1 MVWYLPVSLC
11 ALSGLCGLFLTIT
24 AKHAEHAK
32 ALKGI
37 FSSIFLRIRGTLCGL
52 IGKRLT
58 ARLPSA
64 KMYEKK

>member
-11 ALSGLCGLFLTIT
+11 ALSGLCALFLNIT

-37 FSSIFLRIRGTLCGL
+37 FSSIFLHIRGTLCGL

-58 ARLPSA
+58 VRLPSA
-64 KMYEKK
+64 KIDEK